1 MKRKDKNRISVNIN
15 TLIGNLTVVVRD
27 GDEAAEVI
35 REKIA
40 ESLTRL
46 INALS

>member
-1 MKRKDKNRISVNIN
+1 MKKSKSRITINIHS
-15 TLIGNLTVVVRD
+15 LIENLVIVVRD

-46 INALS
+46 IKALS

>member
-1 MKRKDKNRISVNIN
+1 MKKSKSRITINIHS
-15 TLIGNLTVVVRD
+15 LIENLVIVAKD

-46 INALS
+46 IKALS

>member
-1 MKRKDKNRISVNIN
+1 MKKSKSGITVNIHS
-15 TLIGNLTVVVRD
+15 LIENLVIVAKD